1 MIRPLRLEFVRAI
14 YNVLESSEVMETRQ
28 IIELLNKKR
37 ELKTLEQNLG
47 IY

>member
-1 MIRPLRLEFVRAI
+1 MICPLRLEFAGAI
-14 YNVLESSEVMETRQ
+14 YNILERSKIIETRQ